1 MLNLIINAIE
11 ALDRNGQVTIRVA
24 RSKEESAD
32 EFEEQAIV
40 EVSDNGR
47 GISDEDITQIF
58 NPFFTTR
65 PSGTGLGFQLCA
77 VLLVHMGEVST

>member
-11 ALDRNGQVTIRVA
+11 ALDSNGQVTIRVA

-65 PSGTGLGFQLCA
+65 PSGLG
-77 VLLVHMGEVST
+77 